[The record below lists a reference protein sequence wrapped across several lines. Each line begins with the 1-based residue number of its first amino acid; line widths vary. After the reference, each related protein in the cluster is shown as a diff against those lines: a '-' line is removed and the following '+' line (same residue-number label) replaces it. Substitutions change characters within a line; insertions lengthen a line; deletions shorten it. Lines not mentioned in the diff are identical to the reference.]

1 MSAYCQKCGA
11 ENIDNAKF
19 CKSCGAALYFEAE
32 QKNGT
37 ENRTSKSSTM
47 QTVKKV
53 LLWIVVLISLISA
66 FVLFYSIQEQKK
78 WEAKLEKEK
87 VEAEELRIKCANND
101 GEACYK
107 VSKMPPYEERSDAL
121 AKGCRLG
128 NKDAC
133 REGQYYK
140 EGCNLQ
146 DGESCYMIA
155 SQLMQD
161 ADSYR
166 SFCDTFPE
174 GDFCQIYKKAARKAK
189 QYNEKAC
196 QYGYSQGCMET
207 K

>member
-78 WEAKLEKEK
+78 M
-87 VEAEELRIKCANND
+87 
-101 GEACYK
+101 G
-107 VSKMPPYEERSDAL
+107 S
-121 AKGCRLG
+121 
-128 NKDAC
+128 
-133 REGQYYK
+133 
-140 EGCNLQ
+140 
-146 DGESCYMIA
+146 
-155 SQLMQD
+155 
-161 ADSYR
+161 
-166 SFCDTFPE
+166 
-174 GDFCQIYKKAARKAK
+174 
-189 QYNEKAC
+189 
-196 QYGYSQGCMET
+196 
-207 K
+207 